1 MNAYFPRSKGA
12 FMLVM
17 LTPLDVNASK
27 FTWLLNQ
34 VGVSPLLFLRHFAL
48 ISFLSLAGFD
58 RFGWLG

>member
-1 MNAYFPRSKGA
+1 
-12 FMLVM
+12 MLVM

-27 FTWLLNQ
+27 LTWLLYQ

-58 RFGWLG
+58 RFSWLG